1 MEDLEV
7 ERLALKL
14 HNAFVLPAK
23 LAITIP
29 SFFFFFFLPWIKVV
43 VLSAMPMHL
52 LIRL

>member
-23 LAITIP
+23 LAIKI
-29 SFFFFFFLPWIKVV
+29 SYFFFFFLPWIKVV
-43 VLSAMPMHL
+43 VLSVNAFVY
-52 LIRL
+52 

>member
-7 ERLALKL
+7 ERLVLKL

-29 SFFFFFFLPWIKVV
+29 SFFFFFLPWIKVV